1 MIQTIHK
8 YPPMK
13 VIILRTR
20 IDSQNWNKGY
30 VSEFFLKD
38 SIQTKVTANTGK
50 VSDINKFSGVD
61 NNLKFLWEE
70 CRNKHKIINILLE
83 NLFKREITNVSYKD
97 NSVKFLLSKKSE
109 TKFRNHKLPTKI
121 NNPGTEN

>member
-1 MIQTIHK
+1 M
-8 YPPMK
+8 
-13 VIILRTR
+13 
-20 IDSQNWNKGY
+20 
-30 VSEFFLKD
+30 KD

-70 CRNKHKIINILLE
+70 CRNKRKIINILLE